1 MERIKDINKNITIN
15 KEKINQDSQEDL
27 LGHTIK
33 NIDTDR
39 KDREKKANTLKKKHK
54 KSIDD

>member
-27 LGHTIK
+27 LNETIK

-39 KDREKKANTLKKKHK
+39 
-54 KSIDD
+54 